1 MNEET
6 EIIEN
11 KKFQLTIAIIIG
23 ILFSFSFF
31 SLYNYSINLNKD
43 ISKEININ
51 N

>member
-31 SLYNYSINLNKD
+31 SLYNYSSFAP
-43 ISKEININ
+43 ISDKKTV
-51 N
+51 